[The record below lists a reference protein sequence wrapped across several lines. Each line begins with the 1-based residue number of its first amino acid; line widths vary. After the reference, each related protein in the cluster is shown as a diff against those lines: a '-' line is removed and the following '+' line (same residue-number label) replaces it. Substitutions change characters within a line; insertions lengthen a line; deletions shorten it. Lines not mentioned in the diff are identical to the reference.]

1 MTDKNKPY
9 APPRRTMAAPNSS
22 QISATIVQISAVAT
36 VPGKWQLD
44 IEIIAFK
51 PMSGGTFAHIGDVVS
66 CFTFEAMDQ
75 FGVGDTIAAQGEFIG
90 GAQSGVY
97 QLRSLVRL

>member
-1 MTDKNKPY
+1 MTGNSKSH
-9 APPRRTMAAPNSS
+9 APPRRTVAAPNRS
-22 QISATIVQISAVAT
+22 QTSARIVQISVVAAA
-36 VPGKWQLD
+36 PGKWQLD

-51 PMSGGTFAHIGDVVS
+51 PMSGGTFSHIGDVVS

-75 FGVGDTIAAQGEFIG
+75 FDVGDTIAARGEFIG
-90 GAQSGVY
+90 SAQSGVY

>member
-1 MTDKNKPY
+1 MHDDCTHEAHAHMELITGDNVPAVPARKPE
-9 APPRRTMAAPNSS
+9 PSKQPVTR
-22 QISATIVQISAVAT
+22 V
-36 VPGKWQLD
+36 

-51 PMSGGTFAHIGDVVS
+51 PMSGGTFAHIDDVVS

-75 FGVGDTIAAQGEFIG
+75 FGVGDTITAQGEFIG

-97 QLRSLVRL
+97 QLRSLARQ